1 MVKNISKRIEIIH
14 NMFSGHS
21 GVKKIHW
28 ERIKIHW
35 ERIKAKNEEKKKENQ
50 TQKDICKI
58 CKSQTNLNFPTK
70 KLWLHL

>member
-21 GVKKIHW
+21 GVK
-28 ERIKIHW
+28 KIHW

-70 KLWLHL
+70 KLWLHLWIAPNA